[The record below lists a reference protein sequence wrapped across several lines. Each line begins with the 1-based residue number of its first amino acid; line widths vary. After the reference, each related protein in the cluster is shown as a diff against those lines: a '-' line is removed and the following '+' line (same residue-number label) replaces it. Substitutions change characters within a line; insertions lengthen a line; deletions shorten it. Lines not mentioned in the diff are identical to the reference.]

1 MDEKNMLLAVD
12 QGLSIALQNAISL
25 WADARTDPESAR
37 RRDLLRDKI
46 RAVAGFFTY
55 IGKHPAQVTALDVKA
70 WQAELEGRGLSAST
84 IYARISRVSSFYEW
98 AMDDPDLCQ
107 EIPRNPV
114 HLGRPKAPKAYQ
126 TESTQA
132 LSDEEVKALLAV
144 VKAKADA
151 GDIVGK
157 RDYAL
162 LLFFFA
168 TGMRRSEVMR
178 LRWGDVKINDTVT
191 VTARVKGGDY
201 LGREIA
207 DPRVK
212 GALLDYLRASGRLG
226 TMDAET
232 PLWTSHDRTK
242 LHSGG
247 QLTGHAFAKR
257 LKMYARWAGIGDV
270 HLHQTRHTFARWVS
284 ESTGSIIETQDALGH
299 KHVATTRIYVQRV
312 AVKQDKHSTSIL
324 DHLDV

>member
-1 MDEKNMLLAVD
+1 MGEENALLAAD
-12 QGLSIALQNAISL
+12 QGLSMALQNAISL

-37 RRDLLRDKI
+37 RRDLLRDKTK
-46 RAVAGFFTY
+46 AVTDFFTY

-70 WQAELEGRGLSAST
+70 WQVELERRGLSAAT

-98 AMDDPDLCQ
+98 AMSDPDLCQ

-114 HLGRPKAPKAYQ
+114 HLARPKAPKAYQ

-144 VKAKADA
+144 VKARADS

-168 TGMRRSEVMR
+168 TGMRRSKVMR
-178 LRWGDVKINDTVT
+178 LRWGDVKVNDTVT
-191 VTARVKGGDY
+191 ITARVKGGDY
-201 LGREIA
+201 VGREIA

-212 GALLDYLRASGRLG
+212 DALLDYLKASRRLSA
-226 TMDAET
+226 MDAES
-232 PLWTSHDRTK
+232 PLWISHDRTK
-242 LHSGG
+242 LHSGD
-247 QLTGHAFAKR
+247 QLTGHAFAKGV
-257 LKMYARWAGIGDV
+257 KMYAR
-270 HLHQTRHTFARWVS
+270 
-284 ESTGSIIETQDALGH
+284 
-299 KHVATTRIYVQRV
+299 
-312 AVKQDKHSTSIL
+312 
-324 DHLDV
+324 